1 MPHTSKQSTLFIK
14 NMVCRRCIMAV
25 ENILQRNAIE
35 VQSVSLGEVVLSAP
49 ISPEMREKLSAELEA
64 VGFELIGDRRSQLIE
79 SIKRETIIYARAES
93 GLSHLRLSDFLQERL
108 HLDYHYLS
116 DLFSAVEGQTLE
128 KFFIAHRIERV
139 KELLVYNELPL
150 SDIAV
155 RLGYSST
162 AYLSTQFKKQ
172 TGLTPTRFKQL
183 TSQRRRALDEL

>member
-64 VGFELIGDRRSQLIE
+64 MGFELIGDHRSQLIE

-150 SDIAV
+150 SDIAA

>member
-1 MPHTSKQSTLFIK
+1 MPHTSEPHTLFIK

-35 VQSVSLGEVVLSAP
+35 VQSVSLGEVVLAAP

-64 VGFELIGDRRSQLIE
+64 MGFELIGDRRSQLIE

>member
-1 MPHTSKQSTLFIK
+1 MPHTSKQSMLFIK

-64 VGFELIGDRRSQLIE
+64 MGFELIGDRRSQLIE

>member
-1 MPHTSKQSTLFIK
+1 
-14 NMVCRRCIMAV
+14 MAV
-25 ENILQRNAIE
+25 ENILQRNVIE
-35 VQSVSLGEVVLSAP
+35 VQSVSLGEVVLAAP

>member
-1 MPHTSKQSTLFIK
+1 MPHTSEPHTLFIK

-64 VGFELIGDRRSQLIE
+64 MGFELIGDRRSQLIE

>member
-1 MPHTSKQSTLFIK
+1 MFNASKPHILFIK

-25 ENILQRNAIE
+25 EDILQRNAIE
-35 VQSVSLGEVVLSAP
+35 IQSVSLGEVVLSAP
-49 ISPEMREKLSAELEA
+49 ISDEMQEKLAAELEA
-64 VGFELIGDRRSQLIE
+64 VGFELISDRRSQLIE
-79 SIKRETIIYARAES
+79 NIKRETMIYARAEN
-93 GLSHLRLSDFLQERL
+93 GLSPLRLSDFLQERL

-139 KELLVYNELPL
+139 KELLVYDELPL
-150 SDIAV
+150 ADIAAQM
-155 RLGYSST
+155 GYSST

-172 TGLTPTRFKQL
+172 TGLTPTRFKQV

>member
-1 MPHTSKQSTLFIK
+1 
-14 NMVCRRCIMAV
+14 MAV

-49 ISPEMREKLSAELEA
+49 ISPEMREKLSAEFEA

-79 SIKRETIIYARAES
+79 NIKRETMTYARAES

-128 KFFIAHRIERV
+128 KFFIAHQGTSCLQRTPAFRHCRAPG
-139 KELLVYNELPL
+139 LFLYSL
-150 SDIAV
+150 SEHTVQETNRTYAHAFQATHV
-155 RLGYSST
+155 AAS
-162 AYLSTQFKKQ
+162 
-172 TGLTPTRFKQL
+172 PCTR
-183 TSQRRRALDEL
+183 

>member
-1 MPHTSKQSTLFIK
+1 MPHTSEPHTLFIK

-64 VGFELIGDRRSQLIE
+64 MGFELIGDRRSQLIE

-93 GLSHLRLSDFLQERL
+93 GLSHFRLSDFLQERL

>member
-1 MPHTSKQSTLFIK
+1 MPHTSEPHTLFIK

-49 ISPEMREKLSAELEA
+49 ISSEMREKLSAELEA
-64 VGFELIGDRRSQLIE
+64 MGFELIGDRRSQLIE

>member
-1 MPHTSKQSTLFIK
+1 
-14 NMVCRRCIMAV
+14 MAV

-35 VQSVSLGEVVLSAP
+35 VQSVSLGEVVLAAP

-79 SIKRETIIYARAES
+79 NIKRETIIYARAES

-128 KFFIAHRIERV
+128 KFFIGHRIERV